1 KVGLLTTRGF
11 RDSLEARRGLRT
23 NPWDHRTP
31 YPPVLVPRYLRQPVS
46 GRIDAD
52 GSESIALSLADVETA
67 AEVFRHENV
76 SAVAICLLNSFINPA
91 HELAAAKFLSTTA
104 GFEYVSVSSE
114 VAPVI
119 GEYERTST
127 TVINACLMPRVAT
140 YLNEMERE
148 LIDMGLRT
156 RLLILQSNGGAA
168 SLKQLRNR
176 PVSLLLSG
184 PSAGVG
190 ALQHLAQ
197 ASGRQNMLTME
208 IGGTSCDVMLMHGG
222 EVAVTDQLS
231 IDDYDLVTPS
241 VDIHTVGAGGGT
253 IAGMDKAGMLFAGPA
268 GAGARP
274 GPAAYGHG
282 GTEPTVT
289 DAQLILGR
297 LRPGPYAGGS
307 VSLDLDAATAALNN
321 RIAKPA
327 GISLAQAAA
336 GIIQLVEQ
344 NLLHAVERI
353 SMQRGYNPRDLA
365 LVACGGAGPMHGASV
380 GRRLGT
386 STVYIPRQAGAF
398 CAMGMQHAD
407 VRRDFV
413 MELGQPLAGDVKLAI
428 GRHAK
433 SLHEQAGAALEEEGF
448 AAADCRYALSLD
460 MHYTGQQWSVQ
471 IDASADD
478 DLEQLQQAF
487 EAEYDRLF
495 GHTNPGNPIIV
506 ARVRLAATGS
516 IPKLAV
522 LRSELCTTSP
532 THEHI
537 RPVFSLAIGEFVDTP
552 VYHGPDLQCGQRL
565 TGPAIIEEATT
576 TIVVDAG
583 DEVAID
589 DLDNYVLTLAHSK

>member
-1 KVGLLTTRGF
+1 MGLASIGRPPWRVSVDVGGTFTDMVVADSDGQSRVYKVPSVPSDPGQGVINALKSACEAMGMTTLSFLGDCQYFLHGSTVATNTLLEGKGAKVGLLTTRGF

-253 IAGMDKAGMLFAGPA
+253 IAG
-268 GAGARP
+268 
-274 GPAAYGHG
+274 
-282 GTEPTVT
+282 
-289 DAQLILGR
+289 
-297 LRPGPYAGGS
+297 
-307 VSLDLDAATAALNN
+307 
-321 RIAKPA
+321 
-327 GISLAQAAA
+327 
-336 GIIQLVEQ
+336 
-344 NLLHAVERI
+344 
-353 SMQRGYNPRDLA
+353 
-365 LVACGGAGPMHGASV
+365 
-380 GRRLGT
+380 
-386 STVYIPRQAGAF
+386 
-398 CAMGMQHAD
+398 
-407 VRRDFV
+407 
-413 MELGQPLAGDVKLAI
+413 
-428 GRHAK
+428 
-433 SLHEQAGAALEEEGF
+433 
-448 AAADCRYALSLD
+448 
-460 MHYTGQQWSVQ
+460 
-471 IDASADD
+471 
-478 DLEQLQQAF
+478 
-487 EAEYDRLF
+487 
-495 GHTNPGNPIIV
+495 
-506 ARVRLAATGS
+506 
-516 IPKLAV
+516 
-522 LRSELCTTSP
+522 
-532 THEHI
+532 
-537 RPVFSLAIGEFVDTP
+537 
-552 VYHGPDLQCGQRL
+552 
-565 TGPAIIEEATT
+565 
-576 TIVVDAG
+576 
-583 DEVAID
+583 
-589 DLDNYVLTLAHSK
+589 